1 MKSVTLTIAA
11 YRRPNCQSSK
21 PMNKSL
27 SSFVA
32 WSIVVLPIVGCGTSS
47 NTSSSAA
54 AAVPASTSASTGATK
69 SNTTSP
75 GTTTSGTTTIPTDS
89 GTTPSGTTT
98 SGTATTPTSSG
109 ATPSGTTTI
118 PGTISTATS
127 STPVSATVKK
137 SISGWVSCDGT
148 SDQAAGVAR
157 AFAEAKNAA
166 FTVVVDCPVLIQ
178 TGSDIAQPIFI
189 DNGTAVEFTGSGK
202 FTVDNVFIPAFVIAN
217 SSNVTL
223 TNWKV
228 EYNASV
234 PVNPLVG
241 GYVNR
246 GQFIPGV
253 EPGSAFNDLRI
264 TPWLTANRGI
274 KFDRSLGSVNSIWS
288 DPTNTCAVFFVI
300 GDTSNLNVTG
310 MQVYVPATAGG
321 ERFVPVVFAL
331 SPNFKSNQTVT
342 ARTPMTGQ
350 YVAVPHDLTF
360 SNISFDG
367 TYMGWVGSAR
377 NAVFENIRSHRYG
390 DLQDAKGENVGG
402 VGKWFAP
409 PHLFYLGHVV
419 GADPSL
425 TNTNIQIVNVVDG
438 GPRVGTAR
446 DKGGTDSISGYA
458 LSLKIGCVDCIVDS
472 YSSSRPDGFMDVLPS
487 NGLTVSNV
495 VATYNSAFLNN
506 LYNGWRFPSAGYA
519 NMTFE
524 NISLKDSA
532 ASSVAQPVGNAGAS
546 SNENLV
552 FTNVQVEINRWS
564 GNNEFPL
571 PVIAGSTNNVSL
583 NYTIAASKARVL
595 ASQRGTGSVQFLA
608 TPATLSAG
616 GSTVLVWISRQNTSC
631 SGDGGWT
638 GALASAGSRVVKLTV
653 AGIVNFTMNC
663 QNTSSSSTTTMP
675 IVVN

>member
-1 MKSVTLTIAA
+1 MKSITLTIAA
-11 YRRPNCQSSK
+11 FRRPNCQSSK

-27 SSFVA
+27 CSFVA
-32 WSIVVLPIVGCGTSS
+32 WSILVLPIVGCGTSS

-54 AAVPASTSASTGATK
+54 AAVPASTGATK
-69 SNTTSP
+69 SNTTSPGTTSP

-178 TGSDIAQPIFI
+178 TGSDIAQSIFI
-189 DNGTAVEFTGSGK
+189 DNGTTVEFTGSGK
-202 FTVDNVFIPAFVIAN
+202 FTGAHLFIPAFVIAN

-234 PVNPLVG
+234 PVNPRVG

-246 GQFIPGV
+246 AQFIPGV

-321 ERFVPVVFAL
+321 EGFLSLVFAL

-350 YVAVPHDLTF
+350 YVSVPHHLTF

-367 TYMGWVGSAR
+367 TYMGWVGSSS
-377 NAVFENIRSHRYG
+377 NAVF
-390 DLQDAKGENVGG
+390 
-402 VGKWFAP
+402 
-409 PHLFYLGHVV
+409 
-419 GADPSL
+419 
-425 TNTNIQIVNVVDG
+425 
-438 GPRVGTAR
+438 
-446 DKGGTDSISGYA
+446 
-458 LSLKIGCVDCIVDS
+458 
-472 YSSSRPDGFMDVLPS
+472 
-487 NGLTVSNV
+487 
-495 VATYNSAFLNN
+495 
-506 LYNGWRFPSAGYA
+506 
-519 NMTFE
+519 
-524 NISLKDSA
+524 
-532 ASSVAQPVGNAGAS
+532 
-546 SNENLV
+546 
-552 FTNVQVEINRWS
+552 
-564 GNNEFPL
+564 
-571 PVIAGSTNNVSL
+571 
-583 NYTIAASKARVL
+583 
-595 ASQRGTGSVQFLA
+595 
-608 TPATLSAG
+608 
-616 GSTVLVWISRQNTSC
+616 
-631 SGDGGWT
+631 
-638 GALASAGSRVVKLTV
+638 
-653 AGIVNFTMNC
+653 
-663 QNTSSSSTTTMP
+663 
-675 IVVN
+675 